1 MKTQKK
7 DKIILRSLGYLSFPN
22 VFKKKFGINSKR
34 KERLKI
40 FPEPTVEMT
49 TEDGCTYLIYKWDNA
64 DLDEYIEKVNKHE

>member
-49 TEDGCTYLIYKWDNA
+49 GEDGCTYLIYKWDNA